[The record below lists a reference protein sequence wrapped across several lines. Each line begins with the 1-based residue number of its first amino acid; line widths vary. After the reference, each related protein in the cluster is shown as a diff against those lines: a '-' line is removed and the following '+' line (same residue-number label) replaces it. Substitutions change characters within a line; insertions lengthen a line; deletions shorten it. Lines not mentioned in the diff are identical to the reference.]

1 METNLITATLK
12 YFSKSGNSAFITT
25 KSNPFSMDSICGYIL
40 AEPILNLEP
49 GATFKI
55 PQGFV
60 LKPMEDKETGEVFTT
75 KSGEVRMKFT
85 WPVA

>member
-1 METNLITATLK
+1 METKLITATLK

-40 AEPILNLEP
+40 ADPISNLEP
-49 GATFKI
+49 GATFEI
-55 PQGFV
+55 PQGFI
-60 LKPMEDKETGEVFTT
+60 LKPMKDDDGVPFTT
-75 KSGEVRMKFT
+75 KSGDVRMKFS

>member
-60 LKPMEDKETGEVFTT
+60 LKPMEKDGELFTT
-75 KSGEVRMKFT
+75 KNGEVRMKFT

>member
-60 LKPMEDKETGEVFTT
+60 LKPMEKDGELFTT
-75 KSGEVRMKFT
+75 KNGDIRMKFT
-85 WPVA
+85 WPAS

>member
-60 LKPMEDKETGEVFTT
+60 LKPMEKDGELFTT
-75 KSGEVRMKFT
+75 KNGDVRMKFT
-85 WPVA
+85 WPAS

>member
-1 METNLITATLK
+1 METNLITATLQ

-40 AEPILNLEP
+40 SEPILNLKP

-60 LKPMEDKETGEVFTT
+60 LKPMEKDGELFTT

-85 WPVA
+85 WPAV